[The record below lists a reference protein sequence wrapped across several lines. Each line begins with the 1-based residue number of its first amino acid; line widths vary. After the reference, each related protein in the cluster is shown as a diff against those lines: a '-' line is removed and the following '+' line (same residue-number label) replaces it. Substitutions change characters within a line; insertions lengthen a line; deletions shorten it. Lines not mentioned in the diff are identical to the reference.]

1 MGENCDKRM
10 SKFAQLIDRIS
21 ENEYLFKLE
30 PPMIPPY
37 QHRKEKNIDF
47 VFIEFNLKIERAY
60 GYAVRANIWASDE
73 EGNKKFLAASI
84 TGQDKMT
91 IEQIIDL
98 MPTGEMIDRGRY
110 KPLLYKVKKNTGK
123 KWKNILRNLN

>member
-1 MGENCDKRM
+1 MN
-10 SKFAQLIDRIS
+10 KFAILIDRIS

-37 QHRKEKNIDF
+37 QHRKEKDIEF

-60 GYAVRANIWASDE
+60 SYAVRANIWASDE

-84 TGQDKMT
+84 TGQDEMT

-110 KPLLYKVKKNTGK
+110 KPVLVKLKSSTREHFGDIVN
-123 KWKNILRNLN
+123 NL